1 MPEGD
6 SPDGAVVYDAT
17 DHVAGRLATVVAKRL
32 LEGDRVVVLNSEK
45 ARILGSQDAIK
56 RRYHFKT
63 HIGNERK
70 GPFHPR
76 MPHLILKRTVRGM
89 LPYQKPRGREALK
102 RLICHIGVPDEFK
115 DKQGE
120 VIEEAKKPAA
130 PGMSLAA
137 ISRYLGKDVEV
148 TS

>member
-1 MPEGD
+1 MPE
-6 SPDGAVVYDAT
+6 AKTNEVVVYDAT

-32 LEGDRVVVLNSEK
+32 LDGDRVVVLNSEK
-45 ARILGSQDAIK
+45 ARVLGSQKAIK
-56 RRYHFKT
+56 ARYKFKT
-63 HIGNERK
+63 QVGNERK

-89 LPYQKPRGREALK
+89 LPDQLPKGRAALK

-115 DKQGE
+115 DAKAE
-120 VIEEAKKPAA
+120 VIEEARKPAQ
-130 PGMSLAA
+130 PGMSLGD
-137 ISRYLGKDVEV
+137 ISRFLGKDIEV

>member
-1 MPEGD
+1 MPEGKT
-6 SPDGAVVYDAT
+6 VVYDAT

-32 LEGDRVVVLNSEK
+32 LDGDRVVVLNSEK
-45 ARILGSQDAIK
+45 ARILGSQEAIK

-63 HIGNERK
+63 HVGNERK

-89 LPYQKPRGREALK
+89 VPYQQPRGREALK

-115 DKQGE
+115 DATAE
-120 VIEEAKKPAA
+120 VIEEARKPAA
-130 PGMSLAA
+130 PGMSLAQ
-137 ISRYLGKDVEV
+137 ISQFLGKDVEV